1 MSKKGVGV
9 WLVARRK
16 GKGAS
21 QRKRNAH
28 FPSFE
33 RRIRWQYRKY
43 LLKRFFN
50 YSYRAATLQA
60 DSSTPN
66 PSGSPL
72 GITVVGVVVALSN
85 VISTKKLCKYINI
98 FSCGKE
104 NLSMLIESVVKE

>member
-1 MSKKGVGV
+1 M
-9 WLVARRK
+9 VARRK
-16 GKGAS
+16 ESGHSAFAA
-21 QRKRNAH
+21 RPP
-28 FPSFE
+28 FLSFE

-50 YSYRAATLQA
+50 YSYRAATLQV

-104 NLSMLIESVVKE
+104 SLSMLIESVVKE